1 MYEILLFG
9 SIKSFVFWL
18 PILIF
23 HSDFANYVLIHC
35 YQKQPQPITTYS
47 DIALWK
53 LIKSGEKQALAVIYE
68 RYVNVLYNYA
78 VKICKD
84 PDLIEDSIQDLF
96 IDVWKYRKNLSDTDS
111 VKYYLYFSLRTKI
124 ARHASTTS
132 RLISEGIR
140 WDDIKG
146 LVSGSSEQEL
156 IESEQLTERA
166 RRLKKYL
173 HNLSP
178 RQYEAIVLRFYDEFS
193 FDEIGKIMDMN
204 PQSVRNLIQ
213 RGIVQLKQYSQLL
226 ISLLFFFV
234 I

>member
-1 MYEILLFG
+1 
-9 SIKSFVFWL
+9 
-18 PILIF
+18 
-23 HSDFANYVLIHC
+23 
-35 YQKQPQPITTYS
+35 
-47 DIALWK
+47 
-53 LIKSGEKQALAVIYE
+53 LIKAGDKKALAVVYE

-96 IDVWKYRKNLSDTDS
+96 IDIWRYRKNLSDTDS

-124 ARHASTTS
+124 ARHSSVTS
-132 RLISEGIR
+132 RLINEGIR

-146 LVSGSSEQEL
+146 LVSGSSEEDF
-156 IESEQLTERA
+156 IESEHVDERA
-166 RRLKKYL
+166 RRIQKFL

-193 FDEIGKIMDMN
+193 FDDIGKIMDMN

-213 RGIVQLKQYSQLL
+213 RGLVQLKQYTQLL
-226 ISLLFFFV
+226 TSFLLFFL